1 MSKYQDTQEDWEK
14 EFDERWRFGEN
25 APLTNHIADIKS
37 FIKAEIA
44 DTRARVKAQAHAKGI
59 EVGKAIGREED
70 VDNTNIAKRLPS
82 DRVRAVA
89 NERAMELS
97 VVSCYA
103 GGLAVCQIEEI
114 VRVLDELSEALKE
127 KKEVKQ

>member
-59 EVGKAIGREED
+59 EVGKAIGREEAPQEGKD
-70 VDNTNIAKRLPS
+70 EWLKKGEKEGWVEDGK
-82 DRVRAVA
+82 
-89 NERAMELS
+89 
-97 VVSCYA
+97 VV
-103 GGLAVCQIEEI
+103 
-114 VRVLDELSEALKE
+114 K
-127 KKEVKQ
+127 